1 MESCLVNKCWDL
13 QTTSGVRTKCLYNV
27 LISVEGI
34 ETSILREYLDNCV
47 QFDGAPSESG
57 FVINFEIKSLVPPG
71 YIVDTSIGLMHLKG
85 CQ

>member
-1 MESCLVNKCWDL
+1 MLGPADNFGSTHEMFIKC
-13 QTTSGVRTKCLYNV
+13 

-71 YIVDTSIGLMHLKG
+71 YIVHTSIGLMHLKG